1 MQHIMHVPDPR
12 LHKQYGREFCNFDIA
27 VWERDRENMV
37 RVGSFA
43 KFTQN
48 PVMLSHLLGTADR
61 RLAEASPYNLAW
73 SIGCRADNV
82 SARKPPLWS
91 GSNFLG
97 KTLQTVRRLFRD
109 RAPASRATNFCL
121 LREIRGPLETAS
133 SKLTLQRDCDCVQV
147 TSQQPPQRRD
157 TPAIDKACHRT
168 TAATSS
174 L

>member
-1 MQHIMHVPDPR
+1 MQLNILDT
-12 LHKQYGREFCNFDIA
+12 G
-27 VWERDRENMV
+27 DRFLV
-37 RVGSFA
+37 
-43 KFTQN
+43 
-48 PVMLSHLLGTADR
+48 
-61 RLAEASPYNLAW
+61 EASPYDLIRGIGY
-73 SIGCRADNV
+73 SIDHV
-82 SARKPPLWS
+82 SARQPPLWR
-91 GSNFLG
+91 GLNFLG